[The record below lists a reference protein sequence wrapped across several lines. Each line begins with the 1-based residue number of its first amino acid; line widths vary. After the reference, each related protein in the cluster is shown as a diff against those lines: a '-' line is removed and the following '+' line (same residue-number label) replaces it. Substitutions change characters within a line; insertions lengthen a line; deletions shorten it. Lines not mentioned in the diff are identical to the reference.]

1 MWKVIISNVDLAPVA
16 VLSSVLTS
24 LPLQLSHFGGTCH
37 HVWLARNEG
46 KGSGGCQWPL
56 DHCPCAGVG
65 AAVTGMALEALHFG
79 LTHLGYGLP
88 APQLVKM
95 KGTFSGTG
103 KVAASLDVVF
113 YYEVLLCSCVLINT
127 HTHIKPSLTVLQ

>member
-1 MWKVIISNVDLAPVA
+1 MESHYFKRRF
-16 VLSSVLTS
+16 SSCGSFIFCAHEPPTAAQTFWWHM
-24 LPLQLSHFGGTCH
+24 P
-37 HVWLARNEG
+37 VWLARNEG

-95 KGTFSGTG
+95 KGAFSGTG
-103 KVAASLDVVF
+103 EVAASLDVVF